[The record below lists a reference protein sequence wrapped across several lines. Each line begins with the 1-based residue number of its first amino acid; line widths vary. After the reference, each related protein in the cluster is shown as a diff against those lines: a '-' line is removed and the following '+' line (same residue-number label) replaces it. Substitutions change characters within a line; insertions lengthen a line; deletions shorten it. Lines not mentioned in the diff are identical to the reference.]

1 MAQHGA
7 VGSDPGENEW
17 TALHTLRHV
26 PAVLRGARTSLLPLL
41 MSYGSWCQ
49 LSSDQR
55 RFAEAR
61 DAFPGIRAG
70 ADRGSVFIY
79 NERRSTTYRWLV
91 DQRGRVL
98 EFVVLRYTPRGKPR
112 RFVRV
117 AVEPG
122 LRPWRPT
129 LRVPRDSPR
138 SRR

>member
-1 MAQHGA
+1 
-7 VGSDPGENEW
+7 
-17 TALHTLRHV
+17 
-26 PAVLRGARTSLLPLL
+26 LLPLL
-41 MSYGSWCQ
+41 VSYGSWCQ

-70 ADRGSVFIY
+70 VDRGSVFIY
-79 NERRSTTYRWLV
+79 SERRSSTYRWLV
-91 DQRGRVL
+91 DPRGRVL
-98 EFVVLRYTPRGKPR
+98 EFVVLRYTARGKPR

-117 AVEPG
+117 AAEPG